1 MCLFYLN
8 KRVQY
13 SLIQSSNEEYILEKG
28 GKYKLKYKKLLTI
41 NDLVKFCEAQNFS
54 HFSSKETGYQI
65 CVQIPTKFEQL
76 DDSDEDML
84 FAPVL
89 AFHTGANRNRSNVTE
104 SAAKK
109 AIKELAYKPVL
120 ANFCEIDGVRDFTT
134 HDFEM
139 DEDGNITY
147 LEKQIGCFTADKA
160 YMEQDPDHDD
170 RMNVFAKVAIPR
182 QYTDAAEIIE
192 RKGGTD
198 CSVELAVNE
207 MQWDSRERSLMLTD
221 ITVMGLTCLG
231 KNPETGEDIQ
241 PGMENAHIQLEDFSA
256 ENNSVFSHM
265 KLIESLDKL
274 AEQLERFNINNP
286 ADGGELK
293 EGGNLVNNKFEELL
307 KTYDKTA
314 EDVEFDYE
322 NLTDEELE
330 AKFSEV
336 FGDPTSTENFDGEDG
351 GDASGDGADSTSEEG
366 GEEAGPDD
374 EDDSGDDEGSDDEES
389 NDDGQN
395 DVDDTDDGVL
405 NNGQQG
411 PRNFSINGVNY
422 EVSLSEIQWA
432 LCELVQNTYGESDN
446 DYYAVEVYEGSKTV
460 VMCGLFS
467 GKCYRQ
473 SYKARN
479 EVYSLTGD
487 RVPVKQVFVTADEEA
502 ELDRM
507 RSNYAEISEKLQKY
521 ESEPEKMEI
530 LNSTDYANIADQ
542 ADFADLKKQ
551 ENHFDLSIDELKN
564 KADEMLLQYAKS
576 GKLNFAATEPAK
588 KEQPKK
594 DFFAFAKVERESDFL
609 DGLLKSR
616 K

>member
-1 MCLFYLN
+1 
-8 KRVQY
+8 
-13 SLIQSSNEEYILEKG
+13 
-28 GKYKLKYKKLLTI
+28 
-41 NDLVKFCEAQNFS
+41 
-54 HFSSKETGYQI
+54 
-65 CVQIPTKFEQL
+65 
-76 DDSDEDML
+76 ML

-231 KNPETGEDIQ
+231 KNPETGEDIR

-256 ENNSVFSHM
+256 ENNSVFSHV

-274 AEQLERFNINNP
+274 TEQLERFNINNP
-286 ADGGELK
+286 ADSGELK

-307 KTYDKTA
+307 KTYNKTA

-330 AKFSEV
+330 AKFAEV

-351 GDASGDGADSTSEEG
+351 GDTSGDGADGASEEG
-366 GEEAGPDD
+366 ADAGEEGVEEGTEEIGAD
-374 EDDSGDDEGSDDEES
+374 EDEDSGDGDDLGENDEES
-389 NDDGQN
+389 DDDQEDDG

-432 LCELVQNTYGESDN
+432 LSELVQNTYGESDN

-467 GKCYRQ
+467 GRCYRQ
-473 SYKARN
+473 SYKVRN

-542 ADFADLKKQ
+542 ADFTELKKQ

-576 GKLNFAATEPAK
+576 GKLNFAVTEPAK

-594 DFFAFAKVERESDFL
+594 DFFAFAKVERESGFL